1 MVTALTAT
9 TPPLS
14 ESCQQLFSNWT
25 KWDKASLTELGTGEL
40 CATKVDHLDITE
52 TPQKN
57 SLGTSLLHTLCVKS
71 SKLPLNATLDISD
84 TYGLTYIMH
93 FKVVFSKS

>member
-25 KWDKASLTELGTGEL
+25 KWDQASLTELGTGEL
-40 CATKVDHLDITE
+40 CATTVDHLDITE
-52 TPQKN
+52 TPQKIAW
-57 SLGTSLLHTLCVKS
+57 GPHYYTLYV
-71 SKLPLNATLDISD
+71 
-84 TYGLTYIMH
+84 
-93 FKVVFSKS
+93 